1 MEDKERLI
9 KALNS
14 LAETGEKRIAQQEAE
29 RKKEAERARRRKELY
44 AQFYKSSAP
53 ITLYV
58 PEDSALLDANE
69 SNPSNPPK

>member
-14 LAETGEKRIAQQEAE
+14 LAEAGEKRIAQQEAA

-44 AQFYKSSAP
+44 AQFYEKSAP
-53 ITLYV
+53 MTLYV
-58 PEDSALLDANE
+58 PEDPALLDVNE
-69 SNPSNPPK
+69 NRKFK